1 MEEDDLF
8 ILDLTS
14 LSLVFCNSLGG
25 SIFSNH
31 LKWIWKLEVLGVIY
45 GAVTSLFILG
55 NCFPY
60 KMSLNFG
67 SSPRMENNSREKK
80 NLNK

>member
-8 ILDLTS
+8 IIDLTS

-67 SSPRMENNSREKK
+67 SSPRMEKQFEGKEK
-80 NLNK
+80 L

>member
-8 ILDLTS
+8 ILDVTS

-31 LKWIWKLEVLGVIY
+31 LKWIWKLEGLGVIY
-45 GAVTSLFILG
+45 GAVTSLFISG
-55 NCFPY
+55 DCFPY
-60 KMSLNFG
+60 IKMNVPKFRLFLQ
-67 SSPRMENNSREKK
+67 EW
-80 NLNK
+80 